1 MSAVRL
7 VAVDVDGTLID
18 HDGTLPPDRRDAVR
32 ALTAAGVPL
41 VMATGKLWSSI
52 RTLWEELELP
62 GPHVTC
68 NGGAVVGADGGIQH
82 LDPLSEDVAEEVV
95 AVLRAR
101 GVPHAVY
108 LADGHLVTDR
118 VRPEHDV
125 LAVLGEPMPTT
136 ADRDGRA
143 VIKVLSILEASAEG
157 DLRGLAADRARVQR
171 TGQRFLEWNSPTAD
185 KATGLR
191 RVAAALGCT
200 FDEVVAVGDA
210 ENDVPMLRAAGTGVA
225 VTSASDAAVAAA
237 DLHLAGD
244 LAGFLMELADAA
256 VAA

>member
-7 VAVDVDGTLID
+7 VAVDVDGTLIE
-18 HDGTLPPDRRDAVR
+18 HDGTLPAERRDAVR
-32 ALTAAGVPL
+32 ALTAAGIPL

-52 RTLWEELELP
+52 RDLWEQLELP

-68 NGGAVVGADGGIQH
+68 NGGAVVDAAGTVHH
-82 LDPLSEDVAEEVV
+82 LDPLDGEVAEEVV
-95 AVLRAR
+95 EVLRGR

-108 LADGHLVTDR
+108 LADGALVTDR

-136 ADRDGRA
+136 AARDGRA
-143 VIKVLSILEASAEG
+143 VIKVLSIVDAADEG
-157 DLRGLAADRARVQR
+157 DLRALASDRARVQR
-171 TGQRFLEWNSPTAD
+171 TGHRFLEWNSPTAD
-185 KATGLR
+185 KAAGLR
-191 RVAAALGCT
+191 HVVAALGRT
-200 FDEVVAVGDA
+200 LDEVVAVGDA

-225 VTSASDAAVAAA
+225 VAGASAAAVAAA
-237 DLHLAGD
+237 DLHLATD
-244 LAGFLMELADAA
+244 LAGFLRGLAEAA